1 MYRKYW
7 TAWGVLLILTVLMV
21 GLDRAPLPRGA
32 FLLLILSAMAVKASI
47 IAAYFM
53 HLRFERLSLVLG
65 IVIGLPVNAAI
76 LYFLTMPDAVRIF
89 HMLMQY

>member
-1 MYRKYW
+1 MYREYW
-7 TAWGVLLILTVLMV
+7 IAWGVLLTLTILMV

-32 FLLLILSAMAVKASI
+32 FLLLVLSAMAVKASI

-53 HLRFERLSLVLG
+53 HLRFERLPLVLG

-76 LYFLTMPDAVRIF
+76 LYFLILPDAIRIF
-89 HMLMQY
+89 RMLMQY

>member
-1 MYRKYW
+1 MYRVYW
-7 TAWGVLLILTVLMV
+7 IAWGVLLVLTILMV
-21 GLDRAPLPRGA
+21 GLDRAPLSRGA

-65 IVIGLPVNAAI
+65 IVIALPVNAAI
-76 LYFLTMPDAVRIF
+76 LYFLIVPDAIRIF
-89 HMLMQY
+89 HMLMQ